1 MAIQLDRVMEFWM
14 TGIPVDVAGQLDDFL
29 RACRSSGGSGV
40 TPGSQ
45 LLVGLREGINLD
57 L

>member
-1 MAIQLDRVMEFWM
+1 M

-29 RACRSSGGSGV
+29 RACRSSGGFGV

-45 LLVGLREGINLD
+45 FIVGPARSHKSRSID
-57 L
+57 MHSK